1 MRYFLDAE
9 FNGFG
14 GELVSIALVPEDD
27 ALPAFYEAI
36 ICKKPT
42 VWVREN
48 VQPVLDKHPLDRTQ
62 VSNRFFE
69 YLHNDECPII
79 VADWPE
85 DIANAARLLIIGPGQ
100 MKPIRRIRFEL
111 IDSAVIGP
119 YIPSIKRHNAQR
131 DAEALRATV
140 LAYEERLHWA
150 SFDRVPYHTSP
161 H

>member
-62 VSNRFFE
+62 VSNRFSVSVS
-69 YLHNDECPII
+69 LTSMLGIM
-79 VADWPE
+79 VACCCKP
-85 DIANAARLLIIGPGQ
+85 ACGVRLDLP
-100 MKPIRRIRFEL
+100 
-111 IDSAVIGP
+111 
-119 YIPSIKRHNAQR
+119 
-131 DAEALRATV
+131 
-140 LAYEERLHWA
+140 
-150 SFDRVPYHTSP
+150 
-161 H
+161 